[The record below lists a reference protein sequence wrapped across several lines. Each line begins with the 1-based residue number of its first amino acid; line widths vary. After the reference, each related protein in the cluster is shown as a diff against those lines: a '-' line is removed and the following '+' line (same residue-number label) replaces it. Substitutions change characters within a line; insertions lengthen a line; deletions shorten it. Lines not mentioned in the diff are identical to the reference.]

1 MLGLL
6 RGLARLLL
14 ALAVG
19 YLTAWGTMALWF
31 KLPGPDTVRWLVAAA
46 FAALGLGTV
55 AGIFTIARLRWLSVF
70 ALASIVLLV
79 WWNSLVPPS
88 EGQWSPELA
97 RQVTGTIEG
106 DILTL
111 ENARAF
117 EWRSEDDFKEV
128 WTTRSYDLSKIESV
142 DLFMSYWGGRNM
154 AHLMLSFGF
163 ADGDYLAWSI
173 EVRRRSDDSFSPVA
187 DFFKAH
193 PIAIVAGEERDVVGL
208 RSNIQKASV
217 RLFHLRM
224 PPDRARNLIEA
235 YVAGANRLV
244 EEPHWFNSVFTNCS
258 RTAIL
263 LARYAGARL
272 PADWR
277 IIVNGYFPDYLHDR
291 GALDPDVSIEELY
304 RLGDIS
310 ERARAE
316 GLTENYSRAI
326 RDGVPMPLR

>member
-1 MLGLL
+1 MLGFF
-6 RGLARLLL
+6 RGLVRLIL

-19 YLTAWGTMALWF
+19 YVAVWGSMVLWF
-31 KLPGPDTVRWLVAAA
+31 KLPGPEPLRWLVAAA
-46 FAALGLGTV
+46 FAALGAGTV
-55 AGIFTIARLRWLSVF
+55 VGTFTMARLRWLSVF
-70 ALASIVLLV
+70 TAVFVVLLV
-79 WWNSLVPPS
+79 WWNSLIPPT
-88 EGQWSPELA
+88 EGPWSPELD

-111 ENARAF
+111 ENVRAF
-117 EWRSEDDFKEV
+117 KWRSEDDFTEV
-128 WTTRSYDLSKIESV
+128 WTTRSYDLAEIDSV

-173 EVRRRSDDSFSPVA
+173 EVRRRGDDGFSPIA

-193 PIAIVAGEERDVVGL
+193 PIAIVASDERDVVGL
-208 RSNIQKASV
+208 RSNIQNASV
-217 RLFHLRM
+217 RLFRLRM
-224 PPDRARNLIEA
+224 PPDRARNLLEA
-235 YVAGANRLV
+235 YVAGANKIV

-263 LARYAGARL
+263 IARYAGATL

-277 IIVNGYFPDYLHDR
+277 IIVNGYFPDYLYDQ
-291 GALDPDVSIEELY
+291 GALATDVSIEELY

-310 ERARAE
+310 ERAGAE
-316 GLTENYSRAI
+316 GLTQRFSDAI
-326 RDGVPMPLR
+326 RNGVPRPGI

>member
-1 MLGLL
+1 MLGVILF
-6 RGLARLLL
+6 LARLLL
-14 ALAVG
+14 ALAVS
-19 YLTAWGTMALWF
+19 YMTAWGAMALWF
-31 KLPGPDTVRWLVAAA
+31 KLPGPDGLRWLVAAA
-46 FAALGLGTV
+46 FVGLGTGAV
-55 AGIFTIARLRWLSVF
+55 AGIFTRARLRWLWPFV
-70 ALASIVLLV
+70 LASIVMFI

-88 EGQWSPELA
+88 EGQWSPELT

-106 DILTL
+106 DVLTL
-111 ENARAF
+111 ENVRAF
-117 EWRSEDDFKEV
+117 EWRSEDDFAEV
-128 WTTRSYDLSKIESV
+128 WATRSYNLSQIESV

-163 ADGDYLAWSI
+163 AGGEYLAWSI
-173 EVRRRSDDSFSPVA
+173 EVRRGRDDSFSPVA

-193 PIAIVAGEERDVVGL
+193 PIAIVAAEERDVVGL

-217 RLFHLRM
+217 RMFRLRM
-224 PPDRARNLIEA
+224 PPDRSRDLIEA

-263 LARYAGARL
+263 LAQYAGAKL

-277 IIVNGYFPDYLHDR
+277 IIVNGYLPDYLYDQ
-291 GALDPDVSIEELY
+291 GALATNVSIGELY
-304 RLGDIS
+304 RLGDVS

-316 GLTENYSRAI
+316 GLTEGFSEAI
-326 RDGVPMPLR
+326 RDGVPTP

>member
-1 MLGLL
+1 M
-6 RGLARLLL
+6 RGFLQGMARFLL

-19 YLTAWGTMALWF
+19 YLTAWGAMALWF
-31 KLPGPDTVRWLVAAA
+31 KLPGPDAIQWLVAAA
-46 FAALGLGTV
+46 FGALGLGTV
-55 AGIFTIARLRWLSVF
+55 VGIFTMARLRWLSVF
-70 ALASIVLLV
+70 ALTAIVLLV
-79 WWNSLVPPS
+79 WWNSLAPPS

-106 DILTL
+106 DVLTL
-111 ENARAF
+111 ENVRAF
-117 EWRSEDDFKEV
+117 EWRSEEDFTEV
-128 WTTRSYDLSKIESV
+128 WATRSYDISQIESV

-163 ADGDYLAWSI
+163 ANGDYLAWSI

-193 PIAIVAGEERDVVGL
+193 PIAIVAAEERDVVGL

-217 RLFHLRM
+217 RMFRLRV
-224 PPDRARNLIEA
+224 PPEGSRDLIEA

-263 LARYAGARL
+263 LARYAGATL

-277 IIVNGYFPDYLHDR
+277 IIVNGYFPDYLYDQ
-291 GALDPDVSIEELY
+291 GALATDVSIEELY

-310 ERARAE
+310 ERARSE
-316 GLTENYSRAI
+316 GLTENYSQAI
-326 RDGVPMPLR
+326 RDGVPTPRR